1 MLSGAPTHPSNDIEA
16 KQNSLFSA
24 ANESLMQN
32 STLNESVNHGQK
44 TSLMGDSTGLG
55 MQY

>member
-1 MLSGAPTHPSNDIEA
+1 MLSGAPTHPSNDIEM

-44 TSLMGDSTGLG
+44 TSKMGDSTGLG